1 VEEWLA
7 IKEAS
12 LANRPESPPSYERP
26 LAALDLFILEEN
38 REGDIDDVS
47 TPSQSKYSSGLI
59 LVDLHSL
66 KFIC

>member
-12 LANRPESPPSYERP
+12 LAYRTDSPHSYERP

-47 TPSQSKYSSGLI
+47 TPS
-59 LVDLHSL
+59 
-66 KFIC
+66 